1 MSTTTIP
8 AHGQRSGIISA
19 VKTAINTRFNVTKG
33 TTQKVFRLV
42 DVRSQYGVAEMMPA
56 CFVTDDG
63 GRGMG
68 GVGDRVHDGGDRVLD
83 VSVILV
89 IAADW
94 NKADQMEDWSLVVE
108 KIVAA
113 LHNNVEAL
121 AGCGVVALRYREDTP
136 VSVAL
141 QRGASAAGWA
151 IGFEVEYVTP

>member
-8 AHGQRSGIISA
+8 AHGQRSGIVTAI
-19 VKTAINTRFNVTKG
+19 KTAINTAFNVTTG

-63 GRGMG
+63 QRNLG
-68 GVGDRVHDGGDRVLD
+68 GTADKTHDGGDRLLD
-83 VSVILV
+83 VSIILV

-94 NKADQMEDWSLVVE
+94 NKAAQLEDWSLVVE
-108 KIVAA
+108 KMIAE

-121 AGCGVVALRYREDTP
+121 AGCGVIALRYREDTP
-136 VSVAL
+136 VSVSL
-141 QRGASAAGWA
+141 QKGATAAGWA